1 MSSLLNF
8 VREGI
13 EVIDFLLGFMLGIVV
28 TRYLVFYAAIEH
40 RKYQQQIKNVLDENP
55 KLKEFY
61 QRKGEI

>member
-1 MSSLLNF
+1 M
-8 VREGI
+8 
-13 EVIDFLLGFMLGIVV
+13 IDFLLGFMLGIVV